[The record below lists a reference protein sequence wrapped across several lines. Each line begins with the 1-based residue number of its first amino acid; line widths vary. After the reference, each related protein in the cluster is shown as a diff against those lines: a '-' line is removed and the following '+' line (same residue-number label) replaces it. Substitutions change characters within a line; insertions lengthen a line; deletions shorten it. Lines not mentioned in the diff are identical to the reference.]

1 MRPYM
6 DSLRSENEGY
16 REELLAFANRLK
28 EVAPAHVTT
37 CVVDAYLKLVSE
49 MIFCK
54 SCKY

>member
-16 REELLAFANRLK
+16 RELLAFANRLK
-28 EVAPAHVTT
+28 EVAPVHVTT
-37 CVVDAYLKLVSE
+37 CVVDAYLNLISE